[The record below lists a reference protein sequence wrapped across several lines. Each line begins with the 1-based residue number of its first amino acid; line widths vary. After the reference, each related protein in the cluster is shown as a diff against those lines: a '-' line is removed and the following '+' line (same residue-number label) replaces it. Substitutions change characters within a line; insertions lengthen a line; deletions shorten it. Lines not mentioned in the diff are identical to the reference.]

1 MSLTTRTTHMDCA
14 MSVMDGTE
22 SSCQPLMLHAKR
34 FC

>member
-1 MSLTTRTTHMDCA
+1 MSLTTRTTHMVCA

-22 SSCQPLMLHAKR
+22 YRASPLILHAKR